1 MRKLFT
7 LTLALFAGLSLMAET
22 IYSTDCKQTP
32 ESPATASFEKG
43 EFATTA
49 ESWAADYAN
58 YFKTTGSAGQLTL
71 TFEPAISLAGIQDAT
86 VKVYWGSVSN
96 RPLNLSV
103 NGASAVEIDKVASS
117 ADRSQVREAVGE
129 LTGVESLSSI
139 KLSSSGGGN
148 VYIFRIVV
156 ESAGPA
162 CTAPA
167 EALKLS
173 ASKSANILVGDQI
186 TFSVSGGNGAEITI
200 SGEQGESI
208 NNNTWTATAG
218 KHVFTASQDAKD
230 GICGGEDQLE
240 LTVISTDPVTAAV
253 ITGEHSVVLGGSL
266 TLTCDAANADTYQ
279 WYLDGKAISGA
290 NASTYVFEA
299 SEKGNYVF
307 ACEASNQYTSTPVR
321 AADFRV
327 EVTGICGE
335 LIKATV
341 NQEVTGVI
349 GGTMDTNLKKG
360 ESAKLNKNTYFG
372 ITLTEGAFLEGD
384 VFVMEITTAPDD
396 AATMGTMKL
405 YADKE
410 GSELLFETDQ
420 VGVVGSN
427 EWILPESVAGKK
439 SLYIIR
445 GGGADWNPT
454 FSSVAVTRDCSDGPR
469 LTVSPAV
476 VTLAVTAQQPTAT
489 ATVAFSGKN
498 LTAGTYSLTVPNL
511 AGMSVTPASVTVG
524 NDGKLNATVEIAYTS
539 TVDVEAGSA
548 EVALTIGE
556 LNAKVAVAYSAN
568 ISHQFGKS
576 IDFEDFVIKNGI
588 NGNFAA
594 ELAAKNIET
603 SADGFSLDSLNS
615 EKADNNE
622 PYLGLKIKAANA
634 FVGCWLHKEDTI
646 SIKFGKVSAN
656 VMFYAAD
663 GSVQEKTPEELV
675 EPFEFVAPQDM
686 YVKLVT
692 TTAAAVVVK
701 QILINCDSTK
711 DTDATIQS
719 LSVNGVTVESVAGV
733 YAYEVP
739 ANENLAEV
747 EVVYTLSSL
756 KATATP
762 ASGFKLAVP
771 AAGEAAN
778 TQTITVTAENG
789 DQKTYTVSVT
799 RASSS
804 AIVNTVETNGK
815 AVKLIRNG
823 QLLIIRDGKEFNILG
838 TRTK

>member
-7 LTLALFAGLSLMAET
+7 LLTAVL
-22 IYSTDCKQTP
+22 
-32 ESPATASFEKG
+32 ASFG
-43 EFATTA
+43 L
-49 ESWAADYAN
+49 WAATPLSDLNFEITSSTQAMPEN
-58 YFKTTGSAGQLTL
+58 YVLSTSNTPSIKVQDGITCIIISDGGGSAAP
-71 TFEPAISLAGIQDAT
+71 TFNDPDAPSGGKRWLAFCPAEDC
-86 VKVYWGSVSN
+86 
-96 RPLNLSV
+96 
-103 NGASAVEIDKVASS
+103 SAVFGILSNKKEFFIQNKDGKFFTYTNTAKAVEEVTVTGLKAGEWYAMCGGS
-117 ADRSQVREAVGE
+117 SQV
-129 LTGVESLSSI
+129 
-139 KLSSSGGGN
+139 
-148 VYIFRIVV
+148 YIQKATFT
-156 ESAGPA
+156 SAGPA

-208 NNNTWTATAG
+208 ANNTWTATAG
-218 KHVFTASQDAKD
+218 KHIFTASQDAKD

-253 ITGEHSVVLGGSL
+253 ITGEHSVVLGGTL
-266 TLTCDAANADTYQ
+266 TLTCEAANADTYQ
-279 WYLDGKAISGA
+279 WYQDGKAISGA

-307 ACEASNQYTSTPVR
+307 ACEASNQYTATPVR

-335 LIKATV
+335 LIKATT
-341 NQEVTGVI
+341 NQDVTGVI

-427 EWILPESVAGKK
+427 EWTLPESVAGKK

-511 AGMSVTPASVTVG
+511 AGLSVTPASVTVG

-556 LNAKVAVAYSAN
+556 LNAKVAVAYSAK

-701 QILINCDSTK
+701 QILINCDPTK
-711 DTDATIQS
+711 DTDATIKS
-719 LSVNGVTVESVAGV
+719 LSINGVVVEAVEGV

-739 ANENLAEV
+739 ADENLAQV
-747 EVVYTLSSL
+747 EVVYELNSA
-756 KATATP
+756 KATADP
-762 ASGFKLAVP
+762 ASGFKVDVP
-771 AAGEAAN
+771 AAGAAAN

-804 AIVNTVETNGK
+804 AVVNIEAATK
-815 AVKLIRNG
+815 AVKVIRNG